1 MSRFYSRGCV
11 RIIVLTVFS
20 LPSALAWG
28 GLTADQTAV
37 LANRKSPESLAV
49 AQHYAERRGLKSDH
63 IIMLDLT
70 TEETIS
76 RQHYEQHVI
85 QPLRRVL
92 EARNLASRIKCLV
105 TTYGIPLRVAAPQPT
120 EEERRWAKDTAD
132 RQEKALVHLQLLEGW
147 VKQITTS
154 VSPEG
159 RSPHME
165 TERPSDTAKG
175 PARLVNDVANAI
187 REAVAGVG
195 TIQDPQKA
203 FQKRQDLA
211 PLIQQFGGTEAML
224 QVLQPM
230 ASANS
235 EQSRQQMEE
244 YRQKIATAERLIW
257 VLSAVP
263 SDMNRQ
269 RAYRL
274 AQQVFGLRGILT
286 LAQDESERFSY
297 QNGDASLDSELVLLW
312 WDPGDYRVAGRMPNP
327 LFQSQGATSPLR
339 IIPIVMV
346 ARLDA
351 PTAELARRLVDQ
363 ALAAEQHGL
372 AGKFYLDAQGLKPDA
387 SPGYGFYDQS
397 LRESAALVRRST
409 SYEVRLEDTPQ
420 RFSQPGAAP
429 DVALY
434 IGWYRLRSYE
444 NAFSFNPGAIGYH
457 IASGEAVSLHDPDE
471 PGWCKNALQ
480 HGITA
485 TLGSTGEPFLDSF
498 PLPKDFIALLLTGRY
513 TLVEAYY
520 LTTRYVSWRMLLVGD
535 PMYNPWR
542 DKGTTAHADPA
553 PTPPGDLKFPDPV
566 KAREQYRS
574 QMQTTLAQAERSMEL
589 LGLDGG
595 RP

>member
-1 MSRFYSRGCV
+1 MSRFYSRECV

-20 LPSALAWG
+20 LSSALAWG

-37 LANRKSPESLAV
+37 LANRNSPESLAV
-49 AQHYAERRGLKSDH
+49 AKHYAERRGLKSDH
-63 IIMLDLT
+63 IITLDLS

-85 QPLRRVL
+85 HPLRRVL

-105 TTYGIPLRVAAPQPT
+105 TTYGIPLRVAAPQST
-120 EEERRWAKDTAD
+120 ERERRWAKDAAD
-132 RQEKALVHLQLLEGW
+132 RQGKALVHLELLERW
-147 VKQITTS
+147 VKQIITS
-154 VSPEG
+154 ESPGG
-159 RSPHME
+159 RSPPM
-165 TERPSDTAKG
+165 TTDRPTDTAKG
-175 PARLVNDVANAI
+175 ATGLLNGVAKAI

-203 FQKRQDLA
+203 RQKRQELA
-211 PLIQQFGGTEAML
+211 PLIQQFGGTDAIL
-224 QVLQPM
+224 QET
-230 ASANS
+230 SANS
-235 EQSRQQMEE
+235 EQGGRQIEQYRQQ
-244 YRQKIATAERLIW
+244 IATAERLMR

-269 RAYRL
+269 RTYRL
-274 AQQVFGLRGILT
+274 AQQVFGLRGILA

-297 QNGDASLDSELVLLW
+297 QNGDASLDSELTLLW
-312 WDPGDYRVAGRMPNP
+312 SDSGDYRIAGRVANP
-327 LFQSQGATSPLR
+327 LFQSQGVTSPLR
-339 IIPIVMV
+339 IIPVVMV

-351 PTAELARRLVDQ
+351 PTVELARRLVDQ
-363 ALAAEQHGL
+363 ALTAEQHGL

-387 SPGYGFYDQS
+387 SPSYGFYDQS

-420 RFSQPGAAP
+420 RFSQSGEAP

-444 NAFSFNPGAIGYH
+444 DAFSFNPGAIGYH
-457 IASGEAVSLHDPDE
+457 IASAEAVSLHDPDE

-485 TLGSTGEPFLDSF
+485 TLGSIGEPFLDSF
-498 PLPKDFIALLLTGRY
+498 PPPKDFIALLLTGRY

-535 PMYNPWR
+535 PLYNPWR
-542 DKGTTAHADPA
+542 NKGSTAEAHPL
-553 PTPPGDLKFPDPV
+553 PIPPGDLKFPDPV

-574 QMQTTLAQAERSMEL
+574 QLLTTLAQAERFMDQ
-589 LGLDGG
+589 LGLGDG

>member
-1 MSRFYSRGCV
+1 
-11 RIIVLTVFS
+11 
-20 LPSALAWG
+20 
-28 GLTADQTAV
+28 
-37 LANRKSPESLAV
+37 
-49 AQHYAERRGLKSDH
+49 
-63 IIMLDLT
+63 
-70 TEETIS
+70 
-76 RQHYEQHVI
+76 
-85 QPLRRVL
+85 
-92 EARNLASRIKCLV
+92 
-105 TTYGIPLRVAAPQPT
+105 
-120 EEERRWAKDTAD
+120 
-132 RQEKALVHLQLLEGW
+132 
-147 VKQITTS
+147 
-154 VSPEG
+154 
-159 RSPHME
+159 
-165 TERPSDTAKG
+165 
-175 PARLVNDVANAI
+175 
-187 REAVAGVG
+187 VG
-195 TIQDPQKA
+195 TIQNPQKA
-203 FQKRQDLA
+203 RQKRQDLA
-211 PLIQQFGGTEAML
+211 SLIQQFGGTEAIL
-224 QVLQPM
+224 QELQPI

-235 EQSRQQMEE
+235 EHGRQQIEQ
-244 YRQKIATAERLIW
+244 YRQQIASAERLMR

-263 SDMNRQ
+263 SDLNRQ

-274 AQQVFGLRGILT
+274 AQQVFGLRGILA

-297 QNGDASLDSELVLLW
+297 QNGDASLDSELALLW
-312 WDPGDYRVAGRMPNP
+312 WDSSDYRIAGRVPNP
-327 LFQSQGATSPLR
+327 LFQNQGARPPLR

-363 ALAAEQHGL
+363 ALTAEQHGL
-372 AGKFYLDAQGLKPDA
+372 AGKFYLDAQGLKPEA
-387 SPGYGFYDQS
+387 SPSYGFYDQS
-397 LRESAALVRRST
+397 LRELAALVRRST

-420 RFSQPGAAP
+420 RFSQPGEAP

-444 NAFSFNPGAIGYH
+444 DAFSFNPGAIGYH

-498 PLPKDFIALLLTGRY
+498 PPPKDFIALLLTGRY

-535 PMYNPWR
+535 PLYNPWR
-542 DKGTTAHADPA
+542 DKGMTAEVHPL
-553 PTPPGDLKFPDPV
+553 PIPPGDLKFSDPV

-574 QMQTTLAQAERSMEL
+574 QLQTTLAQAERSMEQ